1 MTSTLNDDE
10 NTGTETNAE
19 ASADVEEMSVEELAE
34 AREYGRLHLRCGLV
48 DRAIDLGFLA
58 SMAWV
63 LVGPVDERL
72 AGFSLMSDPQS
83 YLRLAALFVI
93 TFSLHLLVSFPLSFY
108 SGHVLEHRFGLSNQ
122 SLGGWLSRYFKR
134 NALGIAFGL
143 FVFCGLYA
151 IIWNVGQ
158 FWWLVAAA
166 AFFAVSVVLGQ
177 LLPVLIIPLFY
188 KVEPLD
194 DEAIGQRLDRL
205 AEGTGLSIEGVYR
218 LEISEETKKANAMLA
233 GLGRTRRVLLGDT
246 LLEAFTPDE
255 IEVVFA
261 HEIGHH
267 VHRHI
272 RKMIAQGVIT
282 CALGFW
288 LCDLLLM
295 SGADAAEHAAL
306 PVTTLP
312 LLMFLLTAFSMLL
325 EPLQNGISRH
335 YERQCDR
342 YALDQTGMY
351 DAYQSAFRKLARLNK
366 DDPDPHPLEV
376 FLFHDHPP
384 TGQRVAMAD
393 Q

>member
-205 AEGTGLSIEGVYR
+205 AAGTGLSIEGVYR

-342 YALDQTGMY
+342 YALDQTGMK

-393 Q
+393 R